1 MIYKK
6 IVLAILSIVLSSD
19 IFAQNLNWDWV
30 QLWNARIKSIDVDNN
45 NNIFV
50 LCQVRDTLNLPDTN
64 LIGDYNKGYLI
75 KVDSSKNFIWATQID
90 TLDQYQKGNLR
101 INNDEIIVSFHIS
114 NFAVIEKYDLN
125 GNLLLRK
132 ELPRGTQINDFIIDG
147 DNNISITGCVFM
159 NSTFEDTTLIVM
171 GHSDMFLLKYN
182 QNFDFLWVRQGG
194 GYTGYKKGGRV
205 ERGTALICDINENIY
220 IGGVFCDTAYFDD
233 LQIAGGQLDFM
244 NSFFAKYSKD
254 GQIKWIKTI
263 LADQAYVTSLCID
276 QQQNIYLA
284 GSVCGNQSIIISDTS
299 DLDFYCDSY
308 VAKLDSSGNLIWNR
322 NLGYQNNRSDEAC
335 SIAIMNNNNLYVNG
349 YFQNQFYCLSD
360 TFTCAGAMLYIL
372 KMDLNGNIYWA
383 ETAGN
388 LYTILNYFSF
398 LVQTQNN
405 IYMIGTLLDSAFFG
419 NTFIS
424 STGYFDFIA
433 KIFDPTNSNNHVEIN
448 NTVIFPN
455 PFTDNLKVI
464 TNVSDSISI
473 INILG
478 QIILKVDVNPGINEI
493 NTSTLRQGTYLVKF
507 NNSNHVF
514 KIMKFLH

>member
-1 MIYKK
+1 MKYKK
-6 IVLAILSIVLSSD
+6 IVLAILSIVLSSN

-30 QLWNARIKSIDVDNN
+30 ELWNARIKSIDVDNN

-50 LCQVRDTLNLPDTN
+50 LCQVRDTLNFPDTN

-75 KVDSSKNFIWATQID
+75 KVDSNKNFIWATPID

-101 INNDEIIVSFHIS
+101 ISNDEIIVSFHIS
-114 NFAVIEKYDLN
+114 NYAVIEKYDLN
-125 GNLLLRK
+125 GNLILRK
-132 ELPRGTQINDFIIDG
+132 ELPRGIQINDFIIDG
-147 DNNISITGCVFM
+147 DNSINITGCVFM

-171 GHSDMFLLKYN
+171 GYSDMFLLKYN
-182 QNFDFLWVRQGG
+182 QNFDFLWIRQGG

-233 LQIAGGQLDFM
+233 IQIAGGQLDFM

-263 LADQAYVTSLCID
+263 LADQAYVNSLCID

-322 NLGYQNNRSDEAC
+322 NLGYQNSRNDEAS
-335 SIAIMNNNNLYVNG
+335 SIAIMNDNNLYTNG
-349 YFQNQFYCLSD
+349 YFNNRFYCLSD
-360 TFTCAGAMLYIL
+360 TYSCPNSMLYIV
-372 KMDLNGNIYWA
+372 KMDVNGYLKWA
-383 ETAGN
+383 ESAANFYMPYFTKLIQKQNN
-388 LYTILNYFSF
+388 LYL
-398 LVQTQNN
+398 
-405 IYMIGTLLDSAFFG
+405 IGTLLDSAFFG
-419 NTFIS
+419 NTFVS
-424 STGYFDFIA
+424 NSGFNDFIA
-433 KIFDPTNSNNHVEIN
+433 KIFDPTNSNNYDEIN

-455 PFTDNLKVI
+455 PFTENLKVFTSVSETI
-464 TNVSDSISI
+464 TFF
-473 INILG
+473 NILG
-478 QIILKVDVNPGINEI
+478 QVILISDINPGISEI
-493 NTSTLRQGTYLVKF
+493 NTSTFKQGTYLVKF
-507 NNSNHVF
+507 NTSNQVF
-514 KIMKFLH
+514 KIIKFLN